1 MITLFYI
8 QDIDEVIKLHERVLE
23 ISGGLP
29 GIKNIGYIESPLQHI
44 QNDMYYPEFEMKLNH
59 LIFSINKFHAFED
72 GNKRTSVAVGA
83 KFLELNGFGYV
94 VSKFLKEMENIAVCV
109 ADDIISKE
117 FLQEIVYSIIYE
129 DDYDEDL
136 KIRIAESLEKQI
148 EQQDKNLE
156 NIDNED
162 DIF

>member
-1 MITLFYI
+1 MIKLIYINDI
-8 QDIDEVIKLHERVLE
+8 QDVIKLHDRVLE

-29 GIKNIGYIESPLQHI
+29 GVKNIGYIESPLQHI
-44 QNDMYYPEFEMKLNH
+44 QNDLYYPEFEIKLNH

-117 FLQEIVYSIIYE
+117 FLQEIVFSIIYE

-148 EQQDKNLE
+148 EQQEKISED
-156 NIDNED
+156 IDNED
-162 DIF
+162 DFF